1 MRVNAGPPID
11 ESALPPDLRLLDFL
25 RDELDLP
32 GTKESCGRGECG
44 ACTVLIDGRAV
55 LSCITL
61 AARVSGHVETV
72 EGLAAETT
80 ALRRA
85 FAEHGALQCGFC
97 TSGQIVRAA
106 AVVRAGVP
114 ESDSDLRRA
123 MSGNV
128 CRCTGYE
135 GIIAA
140 VRQAG
145 AS

>member
-1 MRVNAGPPID
+1 MRVNNGPRID
-11 ESALPPDLRLLDFL
+11 TSGLPPETRLLDYL
-25 RDELDLP
+25 RDELGLI

-61 AARVSGHVETV
+61 AARVDGHVETV
-72 EGLAAETT
+72 EGLAEETT
-80 ALRRA
+80 TLRRA
-85 FAEHGALQCGFC
+85 FAEHGAFQCGFC

-106 AVVRAGVP
+106 AVLRAGVP
-114 ESDSDLRRA
+114 DSDDGIRAA

-135 GIIAA
+135 GIITA
-140 VRQAG
+140 VREVGSA
-145 AS
+145 